1 VRALQLHGTLFQAKA
16 ERQIAGRPALGG
28 DEDVADLG
36 PATCS
41 VSRAVG
47 KCLDFRREDPGTSKV
62 AFLAV
67 RGHATKGRSTAPTNF
82 LNPTTNLAACPLD
95 ISALKQKSG
104 ASRPQASE
112 PWRKVEP
119 APKPTQIV
127 SGTRLSQSDGIEVF
141 KRARAWGE
149 RRSSNVAAR
158 TRSRRLS
165 FAGWTTLDRHGN
177 RIGTLD

>member
-112 PWRKVEP
+112 PWRKVER

-127 SGTRLSQSDGIEVF
+127 SGTRLSSQMGSRFLSGRVHGANVDPPMLRRGRDRGGYLLRLLKRPQREV
-141 KRARAWGE
+141 A
-149 RRSSNVAAR
+149 SNP
-158 TRSRRLS
+158 
-165 FAGWTTLDRHGN
+165 
-177 RIGTLD
+177 RI

>member
-47 KCLDFRREDPGTSKV
+47 KCLDFRREDPGTRKV

-67 RGHATKGRSTAPTNF
+67 RGHARKKKVVDSAYYF
-82 LNPTTNLAACPLD
+82 LNPTTALAACPLD

-141 KRARAWGE
+141 ERARAWGE

-165 FAGWTTLDRHGN
+165 FARAEETSAGGCKQPT
-177 RIGTLD
+177 